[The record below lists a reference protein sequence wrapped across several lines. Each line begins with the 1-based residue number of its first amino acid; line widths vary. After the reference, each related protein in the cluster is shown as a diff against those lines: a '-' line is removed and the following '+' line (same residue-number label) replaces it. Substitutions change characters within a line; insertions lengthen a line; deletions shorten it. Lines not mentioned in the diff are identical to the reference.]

1 MAERPSHPTVA
12 IVGGG
17 LAGLAAAC
25 ALSESGFRV
34 TVFERRPYLGGR
46 ASSYEHPG
54 TGEVVDNCQHVLFTL
69 CTNLIAFYRTI
80 GIEDKIRWFDR
91 MTFIEP
97 GGRQSVLE
105 PTFLPA
111 PLHLTPSFLRL
122 KFLSMRDKFSVAR
135 GLAALIGPPSKNKKK
150 NKNKEEE
157 HFHDW
162 LVRNRQTPAAIERF
176 WKPILVSALSEEMDR
191 IAVPYAAQVVRES
204 MKSRNARR
212 MGIPTVPLT
221 HLYDAARDY
230 ISERGGGVRLR
241 NSIQSFLPGERG
253 VRLKLQDS
261 EEEFDY
267 AVLAVPFDSLAKLLP
282 DSIESRDL
290 REKLSHFE
298 TSPITGVHFWFDRQ
312 ITDLPHAVLL
322 DRTIQWMFHKSQLLE
337 RNSQPL
343 TDSDRGRA
351 IAREEIRQGGAITPR
366 EGTARGSAILSEDLR
381 NAAAV
386 DARNAPAPEGRNI
399 LAQDVSPG
407 YDNKMTE
414 SRRDDR
420 KALEGRNNS
429 AQDPSAS
436 LRAGSTPAYV
446 NNAPAPEGRN
456 ILAQDVSP
464 GYENKRTESRRD
476 DTNFAGENT
485 QASYV
490 ELVISSSKSL
500 IEKSRQEIIDLA
512 LKELREFFPQA
523 RDAKLVKA
531 TVIKEVNAT
540 FSPTPGIDHHRPHP
554 QTVWPRVFLAGDW
567 TSTGWPATMEGAVRS
582 GYLAAEAV
590 AGAAGRPRNF
600 TVPDLPPNGLMRMLK

>member
-1 MAERPSHPTVA
+1 MAERPSHPSVA

-25 ALSESGFRV
+25 ALSENGFRV

-54 TGEVVDNCQHVLFTL
+54 TREVVDNCQHVLFAL

-80 GIEDKIRWFDR
+80 GIENKIRWFDR

-105 PTFLPA
+105 PTFLAA
-111 PLHLTPSFLRL
+111 PLHVTPSFLRL
-122 KFLSMRDKFSVAR
+122 KFLSMRDKLSVAR
-135 GLAALIGPPSKNKKK
+135 GLAALIGPPSENKKK
-150 NKNKEEE
+150 NKDKEEE
-157 HFHDW
+157 SFQDW
-162 LVRNRQTPAAIERF
+162 LVRHRQTPAAIERF

-230 ISERGGGVRLR
+230 ISERGGAVRLR
-241 NSIQSFLPGERG
+241 NSIQSFLPTERG

-267 AVLAVPFDSLAKLLP
+267 AVLAVPFDSLARLLP
-282 DSIESRDL
+282 DSIESREL
-290 REKLSHFE
+290 REKLAQFE
-298 TSPITGVHFWFDRQ
+298 TSPITGIHFWFDRK
-312 ITDLPHAVLL
+312 ITDLPHAILL
-322 DRTIQWMFHKSQLLE
+322 DRTIQWMFHKSQLLDKE
-337 RNSQPL
+337 VSL
-343 TDSDRGRA
+343 
-351 IAREEIRQGGAITPR
+351 
-366 EGTARGSAILSEDLR
+366 ARGSEKIPGIAEQAGSS
-381 NAAAV
+381 NAS
-386 DARNAPAPEGRNI
+386 APEGRNI
-399 LAQDVSPG
+399 PAQDVSPG
-407 YDNKMTE
+407 YDNNKMRE

-420 KALEGRNNS
+420 KVLEGRNNF
-429 AQDPSAS
+429 AQAPSAS
-436 LRAGSTPAYV
+436 LRVGSTPAYV
-446 NNAPAPEGRN
+446 NNALAPDGRN
-456 ILAQDVSP
+456 ISAQDVSP
-464 GYENKRTESRRD
+464 GDGNDTTESRRD
-476 DTNFAGENT
+476 DTNSAGEDT
-485 QASYV
+485 EASYV

-540 FSPTPGIDHHRPHP
+540 FSPTPGIDRHRPHP

-567 TSTGWPATMEGAVRS
+567 TATGWPATMEGAVRS

-590 AGAAGRPRNF
+590 AGAAGRPKKF
-600 TVPDLPPNGLMRMLK
+600 MVPDLPPNGLMRMLK

>member
-1 MAERPSHPTVA
+1 MAERPSPTVA

-25 ALSESGFRV
+25 ALSECGFRV

-80 GIEDKIRWFDR
+80 GIENKIRWFDR

-105 PTFLPA
+105 PTLLPA
-111 PLHLTPSFLRL
+111 PLHLTLSFLRL
-122 KFLSMRDKFSVAR
+122 KFLSMRDKLSLAR
-135 GLAALIGPPSKNKKK
+135 GLMALIAPSSKNK
-150 NKNKEEE
+150 NNEES
-157 HFHDW
+157 FHDW
-162 LVRNRQTPAAIERF
+162 LLRHRQTPTAIERF

-230 ISERGGGVRLR
+230 ISERGGTVRLR
-241 NSIQSFLPGERG
+241 NSIQSFLPTERG

-282 DSIESRDL
+282 DSIESREL
-290 REKLSHFE
+290 REKLAHFE

-337 RNSQPL
+337 KEVSL
-343 TDSDRGRA
+343 Y
-351 IAREEIRQGGAITPR
+351 
-366 EGTARGSAILSEDLR
+366 RGSEKIPRTGEQAGSS
-381 NAAAV
+381 NAA
-386 DARNAPAPEGRNI
+386 APEGRNI
-399 LAQDVSPG
+399 PAQ
-407 YDNKMTE
+407 N
-414 SRRDDR
+414 
-420 KALEGRNNS
+420 
-429 AQDPSAS
+429 
-436 LRAGSTPAYV
+436 
-446 NNAPAPEGRN
+446 
-456 ILAQDVSP
+456 VSP
-464 GYENKRTESRRD
+464 GYENKPRESRRD
-476 DTNFAGENT
+476 GTNFAGENT
-485 QASYV
+485 ETSYV

-582 GYLAAEAV
+582 GYLAAEHIARKKFIV
-590 AGAAGRPRNF
+590 K
-600 TVPDLPPNGLMRMLK
+600 DLPAEGLLAVYGVK